1 MREVPRIKASYD
13 WLVAGQE
20 AALAEAEAR
29 KDAKT
34 VDRLEAIRDTLDR
47 GVFVLLFGQFE
58 QHVTDVF
65 ERARDRRA
73 ANPDWR
79 ARRGWDTPALAGRRL
94 TLETK
99 LALILDRR
107 SASYRAA
114 ITAYSLRNHFA
125 HGGTSQP
132 VAAIE
137 TFVADLYAWQAALE
151 G

>member
-13 WLVAGQE
+13 WLVASQE
-20 AALAEAEAR
+20 AALADAAAR
-29 KDAKT
+29 NDAKT

-58 QHVTDVF
+58 QHVTELF
-65 ERARDRRA
+65 ERARDRRVD
-73 ANPDWR
+73 NPDWR
-79 ARRGWDTPALAGRRL
+79 VRRGWDTPALAGRKL
-94 TLETK
+94 TFETR
-99 LALILDRR
+99 LALVLDRR

-114 ITAYSLRNHFA
+114 ITAYGLRNHFA

-137 TFVADLYAWQAALE
+137 TFVADLYAWHAALE